1 MQEHEH
7 NPGGSR
13 PALAGPLGAWELFPG
28 THVLGIRELDRYIQV
43 PTEKCAAV
51 KRALS
56 AMDGQ
61 HTLDEISTSLRAAGR
76 AVDMNSLYRKAA
88 AAGLIAG
95 MPFAG
100 DMSRVSLRVL
110 ELNIGPFFS
119 KADWIRR
126 FYPVLSCLP
135 FLAITG
141 ALAILFYSGISSLH
155 LALPRVWRPIGAQQ
169 WLAVMAG
176 ILFSILL
183 HEGAHAVTACRYG
196 LVPSRVRLLG
206 YLGFIPY
213 LVLSIPGLYTVPPR
227 IRLRIWGAGPLGS
240 LMAASAAHIGSVFVS
255 ANGFPH
261 LWLSTLAQVN
271 LLVAVWNLCPLM
283 PTDGYFILCTL
294 VRSHNLRFHAWRA
307 MADMFRLRRRPSAVL
322 ILFGISSLALLAL
335 LWQRNVS
342 RILHFFSHSV
352 LGYGVIAAITILLI
366 VRQIVL
372 ASARKL
378 AIDAALGS
386 KS

>member
-1 MQEHEH
+1 MQEHGH
-7 NPGGSR
+7 NPGGTK

-28 THVLGIRELDRYIQV
+28 THVLGIRELDRYIQT
-43 PTEKCAAV
+43 PAEKCAAV
-51 KRALS
+51 KHALS
-56 AMDGQ
+56 AMDGE
-61 HTLDEISTSLRAAGR
+61 HTLDEISSSLRAAGW

-88 AAGLIAG
+88 TAGLIAG
-95 MPFAG
+95 IPFAG

-110 ELNIGPFFS
+110 ELNLGLFFR
-119 KADWIRR
+119 KANWIPRS
-126 FYPVLSCLP
+126 YPVLSWLP
-135 FLAITG
+135 FVAVAGAIATF
-141 ALAILFYSGISSLH
+141 FYSGISSLH

-169 WLAVMAG
+169 WLAVLAG
-176 ILFSILL
+176 ILLSILL

-196 LVPSRVRLLG
+196 LVPSRFRLLG

-213 LVLSIPGLYTVPPR
+213 LVLSIPGMYTVPPR

-240 LMAASAAHIGSVFVS
+240 LMAASAAYIGSAFVS
-255 ANGFPH
+255 GNGFPH
-261 LWLSTLAQVN
+261 LWLTTLAQVN

-294 VRSHNLRFHAWRA
+294 VRSHNLRLHAWRA
-307 MADMFRLRRRPSAVL
+307 MGDMFRLRRRPSAVL
-322 ILFGISSLALLAL
+322 ILFGISSFVLLAL
-335 LWQRNVS
+335 LWQRNVL

-352 LGYGVIAAITILLI
+352 LGYGVIAAVTVLLI

-372 ASARKL
+372 ALARKS
-378 AIDAALGS
+378 AMGAALGS